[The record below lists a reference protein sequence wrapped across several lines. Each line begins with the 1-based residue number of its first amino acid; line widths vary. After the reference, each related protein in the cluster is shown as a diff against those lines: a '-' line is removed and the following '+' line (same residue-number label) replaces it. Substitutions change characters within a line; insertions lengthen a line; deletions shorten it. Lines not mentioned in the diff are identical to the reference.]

1 MSTGPKE
8 HIGDGTAPSFDD
20 DASRVAGKRLTRVMP
35 RKRAASARKLAPL
48 DPSSPTRAADSNAG
62 QIAAIVSRNV
72 KRLRTRRNLSL
83 EALAKLSGVSR
94 GMLSQIEL
102 GRSVPTISLLWKVA
116 HALGVPFAALTS
128 DGNAG
133 GTVLLPA
140 EKAKLLTSAGGA
152 FTSRALFPF
161 DSERKVEFYKLTLA
175 PDSEEVADP
184 HAPGTMENLVVA
196 SGQVEITAAGVSYI
210 LRADDAILFEADVP
224 HRYRNLGAKTAV
236 MYLVMTYTDAVG

>member
-1 MSTGPKE
+1 VLQK
-8 HIGDGTAPSFDD
+8 
-20 DASRVAGKRLTRVMP
+20 KRG
-35 RKRAASARKLAPL
+35 AARKAAT
-48 DPSSPTRAADSNAG
+48 DQPSASPSPQAG
-62 QIAAIVSRNV
+62 AEQIAGIVSRNL
-72 KRLRTRRNLSL
+72 KRLRTRRDLSL

-128 DGNAG
+128 DGNSG

-140 EKAKLLTSAGGA
+140 EKAKLLTSAGGN

-175 PDSEEVADP
+175 PDSEEVAEP

-196 SGQVEITAAGVSYI
+196 SGQVEITADGVSYI
-210 LRADDAILFEADVP
+210 LRTDDAILFEVDVP
-224 HRYRNLGAKTAV
+224 HRYRNIGAKLAV

>member
-1 MSTGPKE
+1 MLQK
-8 HIGDGTAPSFDD
+8 
-20 DASRVAGKRLTRVMP
+20 
-35 RKRAASARKLAPL
+35 KRAARKTAADPSTAAPL
-48 DPSSPTRAADSNAG
+48 PQSGAE
-62 QIAAIVSRNV
+62 QIAGIVSRNL
-72 KRLRTRRNLSL
+72 KRLRMRRDLSL

-140 EKAKLLTSAGGA
+140 EKAKLLTSAGGN

-175 PDSEEVADP
+175 PESEEVAEP

-196 SGQVEITAAGVSYI
+196 AGQVEITAAGVSYL
-210 LRADDAILFEADVP
+210 LRTDDAILFEADVP
-224 HRYRNLGAKTAV
+224 HRYRNIGTKLAV